1 MHFKV
6 IMVLMVIM
14 WMMWVWMWMMVMVV
28 MVVMVMM
35 MWIQPHIAKLHRS
48 SPEDRG
54 LANQGWDD
62 TDNMSFWRKDK
73 EKVI

>member
-1 MHFKV
+1 
-6 IMVLMVIM
+6 MVLMVIM
-14 WMMWVWMWMMVMVV
+14 WMMWVWMWLT
-28 MVVMVMM
+28 MVMM
-35 MWIQPHIAKLHRS
+35 MLMMMMWIKPCIAKLHRS

-73 EKVI
+73 EKVVLCKC

>member
-14 WMMWVWMWMMVMVV
+14 WMMWVWMWLT
-28 MVVMVMM
+28 MVMM
-35 MWIQPHIAKLHRS
+35 MWIKPCIAKLHRS

-73 EKVI
+73 EKVVLCKC